1 MPQAPTAFQIDA
13 KDNVA
18 TALGLLPAGAHVGL
32 RGDAAKPS
40 LDAVDEVPAG
50 HKIALRDIDAG
61 EGIVKYGV
69 PIGRATAFIRKG
81 GWVHL
86 HCMGSNFDE
95 KSNKLD
101 PATGTSAD
109 TRY

>member
-1 MPQAPTAFQIDA
+1 MPKEPTAFQIDA

-18 TALGLLPAGAHVGL
+18 TALGPVPAGARVGL
-32 RGDAAKPS
+32 RGDAAEPFMV
-40 LDAVDEVPAG
+40 AVDEVPAG
-50 HKIALRDIDAG
+50 HKIAIRDIAAG
-61 EGIVKYGV
+61 ENIVKYGV
-69 PIGRATAFIRKG
+69 PIGRATAPIRKG

-101 PATGTSAD
+101 PATGTSAE